1 MPAAAAAAPAVVPT
15 RNNRLHAQ
23 APGWADQ
30 INWQYPWSRPWRD
43 IGAPVQAAVTAGTPL
58 WSALRVGG
66 CAPVRFVSH
75 TELTPNTGY
84 ERFIRETGCCPVR
97 DTLHDFFNGLCWLK
111 FPQAKLRLNELQYQ
125 QIGGAPAGSAR
136 GAVRDALT
144 LFDENAAL
152 LWAPATL
159 WSALQDKDW
168 SRVFGE
174 LRPLWE
180 DAQLLL
186 FGHALLEKLQQPRKA
201 ITAHVYRL
209 PEHMDD
215 LPALD
220 KWLANDLCAA
230 TLATKPFAH
239 LPMLGV
245 PGWWAAN
252 DDQVFY
258 HDLSVFRA
266 PGRLTGE
273 AK

>member
-1 MPAAAAAAPAVVPT
+1 MPS
-15 RNNRLHAQ
+15 AQ
-23 APGWADQ
+23 APGWAGQVD
-30 INWQYPWSRPWRD
+30 WQYPWLVPWRD
-43 IGAPVQAAVTAGTPL
+43 IGASVLAMVMADKPL
-58 WSALRVGG
+58 WSALQVCGR
-66 CAPVRFVSH
+66 APVRFVAH
-75 TELTPNTGY
+75 DALKPNTGY

-97 DTLHDFFNGLCWLK
+97 DTLHDFFNGLCWLQ
-111 FPQAKLRLNELQYQ
+111 FPRTKLRLNELQYRQ
-125 QIGGAPAGSAR
+125 MDDAPSRSHR

-152 LWAPATL
+152 LWAPAAL
-159 WSALQDKDW
+159 WSALQDKNW

-174 LRPLWE
+174 LRPLWSE
-180 DAQLLL
+180 TQVLL

-209 PEHMDD
+209 PERIDD

-220 KWLANDLCAA
+220 QWLANDLCAT

-252 DDQVFY
+252 DDPAFY
-258 HDLSVFRA
+258 LDGSVFRA
-266 PGRLTGE
+266 PRLLPE
-273 AK
+273 QAK